1 MTTAPART
9 AVLTTSDV
17 AVHFGGIKA
26 VDGVDLGIAPGEILG
41 ILGPNGSGKSTLLAA
56 VTRLV
61 PLTRGRLSLDGTDY
75 TGSPAYRLAR
85 RGIARTFQTVRLLP
99 DLTVLEN
106 VQLGA
111 DLHLPRASRLRELL
125 RRGAV
130 PEVAEAVERTGIGD
144 ALDRRPG
151 ELSYGTARRVEIAR
165 ALAAGPRVLLL
176 DEPTAG
182 MNQPERRE
190 VAGLLRRLRDE
201 GLAQLL
207 VEHDVQMMVDTC
219 DRLLAMN
226 QGVRIAEGAPTD
238 VVEDAG
244 VQSAYLGRPS
254 GPQQGGFA
262 PVEPQQSH
270 LAATRE
276 REAGRAADR

>member
-1 MTTAPART
+1 VTAAALCAR
-9 AVLTTSDV
+9 DV
-17 AVHFGGIKA
+17 AVHFGGIRA
-26 VDGVDLGIAPGEILG
+26 VDGVDLAVAPGEILG
-41 ILGPNGSGKSTLLAA
+41 VLGPNGSGKSTLLAA

-61 PLTRGRLSLDGTDY
+61 PLTRGRLSLDGNDY
-75 TGSPAYRLAR
+75 TASPACRLAR
-85 RGIARTFQTVRLLP
+85 RGMARTFQTVRLLP

-111 DLHLPRASRLRELL
+111 DLHVGRAARLRELL

-144 ALDRRPG
+144 VLDRRPG

-165 ALAAGPRVLLL
+165 ALAAQPRVLLL

-226 QGVRIAEGAPTD
+226 QGERIAEGAP
-238 VVEDAG
+238 AG
-244 VQSAYLGRPS
+244 VVREPAVQQAYLGK
-254 GPQQGGFA
+254 
-262 PVEPQQSH
+262 
-270 LAATRE
+270 AASV
-276 REAGRAADR
+276 AGDH

>member
-1 MTTAPART
+1 VTTAPART
-9 AVLTTSDV
+9 AVLATTDV

-26 VDGVDLGIAPGEILG
+26 VDGVDLVLQPGEILG

-56 VTRLV
+56 ITRLV
-61 PLTRGRLSLDGTDY
+61 PLTRGRLLLDGADY
-75 TGSPAYRLAR
+75 TASPAHRLAR
-85 RGIARTFQTVRLLP
+85 HGIARTFQTVRLLP

-111 DLHLPRASRLRELL
+111 DLHAGRASRLRELL
-125 RRGAV
+125 RRGAAA
-130 PEVAEAVERTGIGD
+130 EVADAVERTGIGD
-144 ALDRRPG
+144 VLDRHPG

-165 ALAAGPRVLLL
+165 ALAARPRVLLL

-182 MNQPERRE
+182 MNQTERRE

-226 QGVRIAEGAPTD
+226 QGVPIADGASAD
-238 VVEDAG
+238 VVREPA
-244 VQSAYLGRPS
+244 VQQAYLGEGAR
-254 GPQQGGFA
+254 G
-262 PVEPQQSH
+262 
-270 LAATRE
+270 
-276 REAGRAADR
+276 AGDR

>member
-1 MTTAPART
+1 MTTADPHTPAVQDGT
-9 AVLTTSDV
+9 AAPDVVLEGRDV
-17 AVHFGGIKA
+17 AVHYGGIKA
-26 VDGVDLGIAPGEILG
+26 VDGIDLDLTRGQILG

-56 VTRLV
+56 ITRLV
-61 PLTRGRLSLDGTDY
+61 PLTRGRLLLDGEDY
-75 TGSPAYRLAR
+75 GRTPPSRLAH

-111 DLHLPRASRLRELL
+111 DLRLDRGTRWRELF
-125 RRGAV
+125 RRAV
-130 PEVAEAVERTGIGD
+130 PEPVGEAIERTGVGD
-144 ALDRRPG
+144 VLDLLPG

-165 ALAAGPRVLLL
+165 ALASRPRVLML

-182 MNQPERRE
+182 MNQPERLE

-201 GLAQLL
+201 GLTQLL

-226 QGVRIAEGAPTD
+226 QGLPIAEGTPPD
-238 VVEDAG
+238 VVRDPG
-244 VQSAYLGRPS
+244 VQEAYLGKRWN
-254 GPQQGGFA
+254 
-262 PVEPQQSH
+262 
-270 LAATRE
+270 
-276 REAGRAADR
+276 RAADR